1 QHLGTRV
8 SHKRVAVF
16 LGLNRVIPV
25 QARLQ
30 QLWPAVE
37 AQDDIEVGVGG
48 AGFNQGN
55 RNLGV
60 FTQPGSHDG
69 SGRATTDYQIVVVR
83 LVQILLH
90 SCVLVSVLLWEP
102 AGDRWLGVFVNV
114 FGNGVFFQAGHAE
127 FTTNAGLFET
137 APFCLRQVWVVVVD
151 PDRAVTQL
159 A

>member
-1 QHLGTRV
+1 HVLPQIHIFGRRVESDTGVMRGTTAQHLGTRV

-90 SCVLVSVLLWEP
+90 SCVLVSVL
-102 AGDRWLGVFVNV
+102 
-114 FGNGVFFQAGHAE
+114 
-127 FTTNAGLFET
+127 
-137 APFCLRQVWVVVVD
+137 
-151 PDRAVTQL
+151 
-159 A
+159 